1 MKIAVCLK
9 GTEDIIAKDLKG
21 KKLLDG
27 RIAFTKSK
35 NLSGVM
41 VVYDLIE
48 QFKFKDYEDLIK
60 NVSGIKFKFKGSFRV
75 DCKREGEHDF
85 DSGMIER
92 GVGEIIYNAKF
103 KVDLKN
109 PDNTIYVDVINKDC
123 LIGILEAKDLHK
135 RDYKARINN
144 QSLNAC
150 LAYFMLKLL
159 GKGDLIDPFCRD
171 GVIAIEAARM
181 KLGKVY
187 AWDENYNNLKN
198 AETNVALAEAKVKFC
213 KPDEVNGINVAT
225 FLPIASFRN
234 KFAEND
240 TKIFFEKLKSKRMV
254 ICTLNRELLDKY
266 CKMKIVSER
275 KIIIG
280 DFKYSILEL
289 SRL

>member
-9 GTEDIIAKDLKG
+9 GTEDIISKDLKG
-21 KKLLDG
+21 KKILDG
-27 RIAFTKSK
+27 RIAFSKSK
-35 NLSGVM
+35 NLGGVM

-48 QFKFKDYEDLIK
+48 QFKFKDYKDLIK
-60 NVSGIKFKFKGSFRV
+60 KVSKLKFKFKGSFRV

-92 GVGEIIYNAKF
+92 GVGEIIYKLGF

-109 PDNTIYVDVINKDC
+109 PENTIYVDIIDDNC
-123 LIGILEAKDLHK
+123 LIGLLEAKDLCK
-135 RDYKARINN
+135 RDYKAKVSN

-198 AETNVALAEAKVKFC
+198 AQTNAALAEAKIKFC
-213 KPDEVNGINVAT
+213 KLNEVNAINVDT
-225 FLPIASFRN
+225 FLPIASERN
-234 KFAEND
+234 KVAEND
-240 TKIFFEKLKSKRMV
+240 TKMFFENNHRMPFATRMN
-254 ICTLNRELLDKY
+254 I
-266 CKMKIVSER
+266 
-275 KIIIG
+275 
-280 DFKYSILEL
+280 
-289 SRL
+289 